1 VATFSQDSIGN
12 VLGKWYQGSAPITMI
27 VDAASRLVTM
37 QNGAASTAYTYNAA
51 GNQTLENLAGVQTGY
66 VYDGEN
72 RLTKIT
78 NSDASL
84 VTNAYQ
90 GDGLRRTTQQP
101 GGKVSTMVWVGSDYL
116 GQY

>member
-1 VATFSQDSIGN
+1 
-12 VLGKWYQGSAPITMI
+12 
-27 VDAASRLVTM
+27 M

-78 NSDASL
+78 NSDGSL
-84 VTNAYQ
+84 VTNTYQ
-90 GDGLRRTTQQP
+90 GDDGLRRTTQQP
-101 GGKVSTMVWVGSDYL
+101 GANASTMIWDGQDYL
-116 GQY
+116 GQI